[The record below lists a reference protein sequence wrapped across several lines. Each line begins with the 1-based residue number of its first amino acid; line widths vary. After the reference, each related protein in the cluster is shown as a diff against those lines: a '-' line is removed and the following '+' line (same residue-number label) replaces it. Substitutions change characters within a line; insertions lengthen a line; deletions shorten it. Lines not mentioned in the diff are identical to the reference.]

1 MNIRNIKEIAAVM
14 EKSGLTL
21 VEVTEGETTLRLE
34 RAPAVV
40 PAAAVQPAAS
50 AAPAAP
56 AASAPAAEEK
66 PAVDFNHV
74 TEVTSPLVGVVY
86 LAPSP
91 DSPPFVTVGS
101 KVKKGDVLCIVEAMK
116 VMNEITSDVDGEVVD
131 ICAENGQL
139 VEFSQVLFKIY

>member
-50 AAPAAP
+50 AAP